1 MPELIGITE
10 LPDRTVMAA
19 GFIGPTGDS
28 ECAGR
33 LAGLIKPFYGIAE
46 SGKYPLAAAKR
57 LNKRE
62 IAEAIAAATRAKVGG
77 VEYVSV
83 SAPVLRL
90 GWMSDDGYQRY
101 RDIGFAQVIRMS
113 TDPWLEVVLKN
124 EYGLYIDGRRAERE
138 AADDLFRA
146 SFGNTL
152 HRAIN
157 GTLFSGAAYPVEVAF
172 VHFIASVLSSD
183 SAMIERMIPLI
194 RLLPRAIPLGI
205 RKGSDGVWNVLVA

>member
-1 MPELIGITE
+1 MAESVSIVR
-10 LPDRTVMAA
+10 LPDRATMRM
-19 GFIGPTGDS
+19 GL
-28 ECAGR
+28 EGR
-33 LAGLIKPFYGIAE
+33 VGRVEPLMVALKPFFAIAARL
-46 SGKYPLAAAKR
+46 KYPLFPSWRLRKSRIAAA
-57 LNKRE
+57 
-62 IAEAIAAATRAKVGG
+62 IASATRAKVGG
-77 VEYVSV
+77 VEWV
-83 SAPVLRL
+83 SASTPVQRL

-124 EYGLYIDGRRAERE
+124 EYGLYADERRAERE
-138 AADDLFRA
+138 AAEDLFRA

-157 GTLFSGAAYPVEVAF
+157 MTLFSGAAYPVEGAF
-172 VHFIASVLSSD
+172 VHFLAFALANDADLIRRL
-183 SAMIERMIPLI
+183 IPLM